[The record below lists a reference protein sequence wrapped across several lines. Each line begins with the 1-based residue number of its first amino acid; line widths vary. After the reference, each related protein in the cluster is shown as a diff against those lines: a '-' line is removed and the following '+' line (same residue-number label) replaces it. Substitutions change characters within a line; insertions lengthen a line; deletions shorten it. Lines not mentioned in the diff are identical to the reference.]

1 MKEPIWLTIGRKYVG
16 LREVPGKT
24 TAPTIARWLRR
35 LGAWWQD
42 DETPWCGTFVAGVL
56 DEAGIPRAR
65 DWFRA
70 RAWLD
75 WGASCGGPMFGA
87 IVVFHRAGGGHVGF
101 LVGRD
106 ERGRLMVLGGNQGNA
121 VTVAPFDAARVLGYR
136 WPWPVDPDGRL
147 PLVASNG
154 APVSRNEA

>member
-1 MKEPIWLTIGRKYVG
+1 VTEPVWLTIARKYVG

-24 TAPTIARWLRR
+24 TAPVIARWLRR
-35 LGAWWQD
+35 LGAWWRD
-42 DETPWCGTFVAGVL
+42 DETPWCGVFVAGVL
-56 DEAGIPRAR
+56 DEAGIPRVKN
-65 DWFRA
+65 WFRA

-75 WGASCGGPMFGA
+75 WGSSCGGPMVGA
-87 IVVFHRAGGGHVGF
+87 IVVFQRAGGGHVGF

-106 ERGRLMVLGGNQGNA
+106 ERGRLMILGGNQANA
-121 VTVAPFDAARVLGYR
+121 VTIAPFDPERVLGYR
-136 WPWPVDPDGRL
+136 WPWSVEPDGRL